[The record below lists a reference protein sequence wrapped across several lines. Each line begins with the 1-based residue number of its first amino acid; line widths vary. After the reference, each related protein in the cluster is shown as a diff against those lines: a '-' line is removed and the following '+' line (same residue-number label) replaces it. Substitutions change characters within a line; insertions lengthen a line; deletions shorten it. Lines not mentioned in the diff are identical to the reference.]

1 MDGRVDVLGVLGVG
15 AGLGVCVRSCCVCVC
30 GWGRCAWLCR
40 CPPNFVF
47 LHRAEGSSA
56 PPASEPC
63 LPQPCRSDQ
72 PCRAATSIAAGL
84 QWSMDVQ
91 RHQYDRPDGAAWSSP
106 RLPQISMPAL
116 PHVPNGRAIA
126 AASAYAW
133 WTSWWSSSSH
143 TPPFPRDRSS
153 SPAAAKIPASS
164 PRDERK
170 LLMLLT
176 FCGHLACLPG
186 MRGGPSLRAQPIS
199 IRLY

>member
-1 MDGRVDVLGVLGVG
+1 MATHNSDTEPG
-15 AGLGVCVRSCCVCVC
+15 
-30 GWGRCAWLCR
+30 
-40 CPPNFVF
+40 
-47 LHRAEGSSA
+47 GSSA
-56 PPASEPC
+56 PPASEPR

-170 LLMLLT
+170 LLVLLT
-176 FCGHLACLPG
+176 FCGDLACLPG
-186 MRGGPSLRAQPIS
+186 MSGGPSLRAQPIS

>member
-1 MDGRVDVLGVLGVG
+1 MYNCLAARAKANFFREQTGHSSDTEPKG
-15 AGLGVCVRSCCVCVC
+15 AAHPRLRS
-30 GWGRCAWLCR
+30 
-40 CPPNFVF
+40 
-47 LHRAEGSSA
+47 SS
-56 PPASEPC
+56 
-63 LPQPCRSDQ
+63 PQPCRSDQ
-72 PCRAATSIAAGL
+72 PCRAAISIAAGL
-84 QWSMDVQ
+84 PWSMDVQ

-116 PHVPNGRAIA
+116 PHLPHGRAMA

-186 MRGGPSLRAQPIS
+186 MRGGPSLRVSDKKRYPG
-199 IRLY
+199 R